1 MQMTLYDLKIGET
14 AFVVD
19 INTDIC
25 LKQRLRDIGLIK
37 NSKIK
42 VLHSSPSGNPR
53 AYLIRGSVIALRN
66 CDAEKI
72 TVIKSGECCVR
83 KNDNSSCG

>member
-14 AFVVD
+14 ALVID

-37 NSKIK
+37 GSEIK
-42 VLHSSPSGNPR
+42 ALHSSPSGNPR
-53 AYLIRGSVIALRN
+53 AYLIKGSVIALRN
-66 CDAEKI
+66 CDAQKI
-72 TVIKSGECCVR
+72 IVLKCGEGCDGKC
-83 KNDNSSCG
+83 

>member
-1 MQMTLYDLKIGET
+1 MQMTLYDLKIGES

-37 NSKIK
+37 N
-42 VLHSSPSGNPR
+42 
-53 AYLIRGSVIALRN
+53 RG
-66 CDAEKI
+66 K
-72 TVIKSGECCVR
+72 
-83 KNDNSSCG
+83 

>member
-14 AFVVD
+14 ALVVA
-19 INTDIC
+19 INTDAC

-37 NSKIK
+37 NSEVK
-42 VLHSSPSGNPR
+42 VLHCSPTGNPR
-53 AYLIRGSVIALRN
+53 AYLIKGSVIALRN

-72 TVIKSGECCVR
+72 IVLRCGDGCGR
-83 KNDNSSCG
+83 KNKNSPCG

>member
-14 AFVVD
+14 ALVVD

-37 NSKIK
+37 NSEIK

-53 AYLIRGSVIALRN
+53 AYLIKGSVIALRN

-72 TVIKSGECCVR
+72 IVLKSGESYSG
-83 KNDNSSCG
+83 KD